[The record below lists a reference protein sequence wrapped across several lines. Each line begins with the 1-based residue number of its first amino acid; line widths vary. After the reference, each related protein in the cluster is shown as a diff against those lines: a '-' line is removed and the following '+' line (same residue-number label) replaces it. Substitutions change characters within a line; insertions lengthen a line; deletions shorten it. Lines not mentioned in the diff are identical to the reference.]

1 VDLAR
6 PHRPDIAPH
15 HAAEGEGRGRELTAP
30 PPAAGGSNAET
41 PVFNDAWR
49 TRGEGEFCADGTS
62 TRVVGMSGQ
71 TQAHSSRILLTG
83 RGAVMVMLAVFALG
97 LLGASWTPWPV
108 LAGAFFVIGSVAAVV
123 YVRPG
128 DLLMVTIVP
137 PLLFGIALL
146 GVKAATA
153 TGNVVLSIAEG
164 AAITMAE
171 VAPWLFAG
179 MVLTLVI
186 AWARGLGE
194 CIRELRQDLRA
205 DGHRPADHRPTDR
218 RPDAAASRPGP
229 AAADPPPPAA

>member
-1 VDLAR
+1 
-6 PHRPDIAPH
+6 
-15 HAAEGEGRGRELTAP
+15 
-30 PPAAGGSNAET
+30 
-41 PVFNDAWR
+41 
-49 TRGEGEFCADGTS
+49 
-62 TRVVGMSGQ
+62 MSGQ
-71 TQAHSSRILLTG
+71 TRPHNSRIVLTG

-108 LAGAFFVIGSVAAVV
+108 LAGAFFLIGSMAAVI

-164 AAITMAE
+164 TAITMAE

-179 MVLTLVI
+179 VVLTLVI
-186 AWARGLGE
+186 AWARGLRG
-194 CIRELRQDLRA
+194 CVRELRQDLRA
-205 DGHRPADHRPTDR
+205 VGHPAAGRLATDRLPADRPATDR
-218 RPDAAASRPGP
+218 PSAGRPGTERPVADRRSAATVGPPPSP
-229 AAADPPPPAA
+229 AAGDAPPRGP

>member
-1 VDLAR
+1 
-6 PHRPDIAPH
+6 
-15 HAAEGEGRGRELTAP
+15 
-30 PPAAGGSNAET
+30 
-41 PVFNDAWR
+41 
-49 TRGEGEFCADGTS
+49 
-62 TRVVGMSGQ
+62 MSGQ

-108 LAGAFFVIGSVAAVV
+108 LAGAFFVIGSAAAVL

-164 AAITMAE
+164 TAITMAE

-186 AWARGLGE
+186 AWARGLRGRV
-194 CIRELRQDLRA
+194 RELRQDLRA
-205 DGHRPADHRPTDR
+205 VGRPAAGRLAADRLPADRPVTDRPAAGRPGADRPAADR
-218 RPDAAASRPGP
+218 RPAATVGPPPGP
-229 AAADPPPPAA
+229 AAGDAPPPGL

>member
-1 VDLAR
+1 
-6 PHRPDIAPH
+6 
-15 HAAEGEGRGRELTAP
+15 
-30 PPAAGGSNAET
+30 
-41 PVFNDAWR
+41 
-49 TRGEGEFCADGTS
+49 
-62 TRVVGMSGQ
+62 MSGQ
-71 TQAHSSRILLTG
+71 TEAHSSRILLTG

-97 LLGASWTPWPV
+97 LFGASWTPWPL

-137 PLLFGIALL
+137 PLLFGITLL
-146 GVKAATA
+146 AVKAVTA

-164 AAITMAE
+164 TAITMAE

-179 MVLTLVI
+179 MALTLVI

-194 CIRELRQDLRA
+194 CIRALRQDLRA
-205 DGHRPADHRPTDR
+205 AGHRPADHRPPDR
-218 RPDAAASRPGP
+218 RPDATAAPRPGP

>member
-1 VDLAR
+1 
-6 PHRPDIAPH
+6 
-15 HAAEGEGRGRELTAP
+15 
-30 PPAAGGSNAET
+30 
-41 PVFNDAWR
+41 
-49 TRGEGEFCADGTS
+49 
-62 TRVVGMSGQ
+62 MSGQ

-83 RGAVMVMLAVFALG
+83 RGAVMVMLAVFAVG

-108 LAGAFFVIGSVAAVV
+108 LAGAFFVIGSVAAVI

-146 GVKAATA
+146 AVKAATA
-153 TGNVVLSIAEG
+153 SGNVVLSIAEG
-164 AAITMAE
+164 AAITTAE

-186 AWARGLGE
+186 AWARGLRE

-205 DGHRPADHRPTDR
+205 DGHRPADHRPADR
-218 RPDAAASRPGP
+218 RPDAVAASRPGP
-229 AAADPPPPAA
+229 AADPPPPAA

>member
-1 VDLAR
+1 
-6 PHRPDIAPH
+6 
-15 HAAEGEGRGRELTAP
+15 
-30 PPAAGGSNAET
+30 
-41 PVFNDAWR
+41 
-49 TRGEGEFCADGTS
+49 
-62 TRVVGMSGQ
+62 MSGQ

-108 LAGAFFVIGSVAAVV
+108 LAGAFFLIGSMAAVI

-164 AAITMAE
+164 TAITMAE

-186 AWARGLGE
+186 AWARGLRE

-205 DGHRPADHRPTDR
+205 ADRRPADHRRADHRAADR
-218 RPDAAASRPGP
+218 PPDATAGPGPGP

>member
-1 VDLAR
+1 
-6 PHRPDIAPH
+6 
-15 HAAEGEGRGRELTAP
+15 
-30 PPAAGGSNAET
+30 
-41 PVFNDAWR
+41 
-49 TRGEGEFCADGTS
+49 
-62 TRVVGMSGQ
+62 MSGQ

-97 LLGASWTPWPV
+97 LFGASWTPWPV
-108 LAGAFFVIGSVAAVV
+108 LAGAFFLIGSVAAVV
-123 YVRPG
+123 YVRPS

-153 TGNVVLSIAEG
+153 SGNVVLSIAEG
-164 AAITMAE
+164 VAITMAE

-179 MVLTLVI
+179 MVLTLGI
-186 AWARGLGE
+186 AWARGLRE
-194 CIRELRQDLRA
+194 CIRDLRQDLRA
-205 DGHRPADHRPTDR
+205 DGHRPADHRPADR